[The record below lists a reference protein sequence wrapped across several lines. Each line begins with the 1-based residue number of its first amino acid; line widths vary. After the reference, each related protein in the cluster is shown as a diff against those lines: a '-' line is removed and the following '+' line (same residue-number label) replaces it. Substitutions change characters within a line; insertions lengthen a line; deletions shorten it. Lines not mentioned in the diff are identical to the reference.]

1 MSPVPGHRD
10 RGGHHD
16 EADRAQ
22 HPHPRQEG
30 QDFLH
35 KFRQSSKY
43 GRAEQVGR
51 KEIFSAP
58 SLHQSFKTKF
68 SGFGFYTGPSNLSIF
83 LYAPET
89 VLFFFQFSNVH
100 VVSMVSQDYIFV
112 FSLAALLIQVFEGE
126 RAKTK
131 DNRYLH
137 VEFFCVGLHTETC
150 TVGYNALF
158 AHLIGRKLMSMQ
170 I

>member
-1 MSPVPGHRD
+1 MTKLIERNTPIPAKKG
-10 RGGHHD
+10 
-16 EADRAQ
+16 
-22 HPHPRQEG
+22 
-30 QDFLH
+30 
-35 KFRQSSKY
+35 K
-43 GRAEQVGR
+43 
-51 KEIFSAP
+51 IFSTNSDNQASMEEQSRLGGRRFFP
-58 SLHQSFKTKF
+58 HRVFIKVLKQNSLVSDFILVHPIYPFFCMHLKLF
-68 SGFGFYTGPSNLSIF
+68 C
-83 LYAPET
+83 
-89 VLFFFQFSNVH
+89 FFFQFSNVH